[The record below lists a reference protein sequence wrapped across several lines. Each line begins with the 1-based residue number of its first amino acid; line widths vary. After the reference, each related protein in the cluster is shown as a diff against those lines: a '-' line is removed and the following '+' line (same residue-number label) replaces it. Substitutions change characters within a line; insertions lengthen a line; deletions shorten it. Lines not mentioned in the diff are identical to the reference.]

1 MSDMVIVAIIAAVTS
16 AGVMGLIQFFVTRHD
31 KQKAEASAETKA
43 LRYIMLYIIQE
54 RGKEH
59 LIDGQITL
67 EDKRAIHKWHE
78 LYHEGLGGNGDAD
91 LLMKQVD
98 ALPLK
103 LDKKED

>member
-1 MSDMVIVAIIAAVTS
+1 MSDVAIAAIIAALTS

-31 KQKAEASAETKA
+31 RKKAEASAETKA

>member
-1 MSDMVIVAIIAAVTS
+1 MSETVIVAIIAAATS
-16 AGVMGLIQFFVTRHD
+16 AGLMGLIQFFVTRHD
-31 KQKAEASAETKA
+31 KKKAEASAETKA

-59 LIDGQITL
+59 LMDGSITL
-67 EDKRAIHKWHE
+67 EDKRAIHKWYE
-78 LYHEGLGGNGDAD
+78 LYHQGLGGNGDAD

-103 LDKKED
+103 LD

>member
-1 MSDMVIVAIIAAVTS
+1 MSDIVIAAIIAATSS
-16 AGVMGLIQFFVTRHD
+16 AGLMGLIQFFVSRHD
-31 KQKAEASAETKA
+31 KKKAEASAETKA

-59 LIDGQITL
+59 LMAGRITL

-78 LYHEGLGGNGDAD
+78 LYHQGLGGNGDAD

-98 ALPLK
+98 ALPLD
-103 LDKKED
+103 LD

>member
-16 AGVMGLIQFFVTRHD
+16 AGVMGLIQFLITRHD
-31 KQKAEASAETKA
+31 KKKAEASAETKA

-59 LIDGQITL
+59 LMAGKITL
-67 EDKRAIHKWHE
+67 DDKRAIHKWHE
-78 LYHEGLGGNGDAD
+78 LYHQGLGGNGDAD

-98 ALPLK
+98 ALPLA
-103 LDKKED
+103 LD